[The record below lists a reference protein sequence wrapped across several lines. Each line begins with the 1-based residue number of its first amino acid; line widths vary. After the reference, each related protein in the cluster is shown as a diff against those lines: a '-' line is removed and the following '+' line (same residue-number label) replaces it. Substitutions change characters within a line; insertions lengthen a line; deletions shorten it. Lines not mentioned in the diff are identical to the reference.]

1 MVMLFIAIILCACMH
16 MQILGRWDSHVYHKY
31 VETADLD
38 KREWMETN
46 GDRSLDPIFQIFN
59 VFGTIAPQ

>member
-1 MVMLFIAIILCACMH
+1 MH
-16 MQILGRWDSHVYHKY
+16 MQILGRWDCHVYHKY
-31 VETADLD
+31 VETTDLD

-46 GDRSLDPIFQIFN
+46 GDQSLDPILQNFN